1 MKKPF
6 LRKLVAAYIMI
17 ALLYTFIAGGVHL
30 YNGYRTMEIQ
40 LQDQRAAFVKQTQT
54 RLDMKL
60 SVAFNY
66 VNQLRGKQ
74 DVLDYAR
81 APTSNNYALT
91 QVFKEL
97 SGNMNA
103 FTNLEYQI
111 DLVALHDSTVITPFS
126 TMSRPHYYEYM
137 GLGPEVVN
145 RLEEYESNGQWSKL
159 HLVTS
164 ASAAKLG
171 DRIIF
176 ARKETLNGGAEAMFF
191 ISFHK
196 ETFLPS
202 LKGSGGEDFGILFSD
217 EIWVDGANAED
228 RPAAAAILSA
238 AGGDSAGD
246 SAGDTGYS
254 VFKLDG
260 KVVHVANAA
269 VLNNLKYV
277 YFTPETSFGA
287 SLWTLLRDSSLVY
300 TVMALMGIAL
310 AFFLANRMYRPVR
323 NIIGIFKDYNDLKE
337 TDEFSF
343 IQETASTI
351 REINLGLRETISNNR
366 LSLKS
371 KFLRD
376 LLLGMLN
383 NEQAMQGVDR
393 YGLEWVRRETTVI
406 LFDFPDEQGW
416 EDEYSSEAI
425 LHIRSQT
432 MGIIRE
438 HIMEFGRCESV
449 ELDYSRYA
457 ILIPE
462 VRVHRIKQMT
472 VGAVAS
478 VEASFGIHITAAVGP
493 PALQF
498 LQLKEACQLAG
509 RLLEQRLTLH
519 KQSVLTYEDL
529 APLQNLNYY
538 YPLDME
544 RELIIRVLQGK
555 GDQAE
560 ELLDHILDE
569 NMGKGKLGEGTLQFF
584 LYACITTINRILQHM
599 SKTEAD
605 IFPEGRSVY
614 DTLWSSR
621 SEEQIRERLHLLL
634 RRLIQVTEE
643 KNQELDHSIVH
654 QMIDYMHTHYH
665 QDIALADLAKHF
677 NLSSNYISYL
687 IKEHIGDNFKD
698 YLNEYRVKQAKR
710 IINDNPSV
718 KVNDLAGMVGCNNA
732 NTFIRIFKKY
742 EGLSPGQY
750 MKQQTNGHA

>member
-1 MKKPF
+1 MKKQF

-17 ALLYTFIAGGVHL
+17 AFLYTFIAGGVHL
-30 YNGYRTMEIQ
+30 YNGYHTMEIQ
-40 LQDQRAAFVKQTQT
+40 LQDQREAFIKQTQT
-54 RLDMKL
+54 KLDMKL

-81 APTSNNYALT
+81 APTSNNYAMT

-111 DLVALHDSTVITPFS
+111 DLIALHDSTVITPFS
-126 TMSRPHYYEYM
+126 TMSRSHYYEYM
-137 GLGPEVVN
+137 GLEPEVVN
-145 RLEEYESNGQWSKL
+145 QLEEYESNGQWSKL

-164 ASAAKLG
+164 TSAAKLQ

-176 ARKETLNGGAEAMFF
+176 ARKEILNGGAEVMFF

-196 ETFLPS
+196 QTFLPS
-202 LKGSGGEDFGILFSD
+202 LNGSADEDFGILFAD
-217 EIWVDGANAED
+217 HIWLDGANEQD

-238 AGGDSAGD
+238 GADSTE
-246 SAGDTGYS
+246 SAGYS

-287 SLWTLLRDSSLVY
+287 SLWTLVRDSSLVY
-300 TVMALMGIAL
+300 AVMALLGIGL

-323 NIIGIFKDYNDLKE
+323 KVISIFKDYNDLKE

-343 IQETASTI
+343 IQETASNI
-351 REINLGLRETISNNR
+351 RENNLALRETISNNR

-376 LLLGMLN
+376 LLLGLLT
-383 NEQAMQGVDR
+383 NEQATQGLDR
-393 YGLEWVRRETTVI
+393 YGLEWLRQETTVI

-432 MGIIRE
+432 VGIIRE
-438 HIMEFGRCESV
+438 HIVEFEQCESV

-462 VRVHRIKQMT
+462 ARLHRIKQMT
-472 VGAVAS
+472 VGSVAS
-478 VEASFGIHITAAVGP
+478 VEATFGIHITAAVGP

-509 RLLEQRLTLH
+509 RLLEQRLIRY

-529 APLQNLNYY
+529 VPLQNLNYY
-538 YPLDME
+538 YPLEME

-555 GDQAE
+555 ADQAE

-569 NMGKGKLGEGTLQFF
+569 NMGQGKLGAGTLQFF
-584 LYACITTINRILQHM
+584 LYACITTINRILQQM

-605 IFPEGRSVY
+605 IFPEGKSIY

-621 SEEQIRERLHLLL
+621 SEEQIRERLHLLI

-643 KNQELDHSIVH
+643 KNQELDHSIVR

-665 QDIALADLAKHF
+665 QDIALADLAQHF

-698 YLNEYRVKQAKR
+698 YLNEYRVTQAKR
-710 IINDNPSV
+710 IINESPYV
-718 KVNDLAGMVGCNNA
+718 KVNELAGMVGCNNV
-732 NTFIRIFKKY
+732 NTFIRIFNKY
-742 EGLSPGQY
+742 EGISPGQY
-750 MKQQTNGHA
+750 IKQQTKRHA